1 MNLNQLDLFCQVARV
16 NSFSKAAKLMH
27 MTQPAVSLQIQNLE
41 NYYGAKLFERT
52 THGVTLTPAGEVVF
66 AYARQLL
73 ETHQQ
78 MERELDRALG
88 VENDELVIGAS
99 SVIGNHALPCSIWTF
114 QEKYPQVRLKLE
126 VGNTAET
133 IHKVVEQKVQLGLVE
148 ACANPELPKGLV
160 TRRIAA
166 DEVVVIVP
174 NSGSWVRKEELTLN
188 ELLNERFILREK
200 GSGIREALE
209 NALATRGVQLSELNV
224 VTEMSSLEGIKSA
237 VEAGFAI
244 SVCCRQGVRKDI
256 RRGNVKALPIRDL
269 PIEVVF
275 YLVYS
280 GDKFL
285 TAVAKRF
292 IRFIVPETLEFC

>member
-1 MNLNQLDLFCQVARV
+1 MNLNQLDLFCQVARL
-16 NSFSKAAKLMH
+16 NSFSKAAKLMY
-27 MTQPAVSLQIQNLE
+27 MSQPAVSLQIQNLE
-41 NYYGAKLFERT
+41 NYYGAKLFERS

-78 MERELDRALG
+78 MERELDRVLG
-88 VENDELVIGAS
+88 VENAELVIGAS

-114 QEKYPQVRLKLE
+114 QEKYPLVRLKLE

-148 ACANPELPKGLV
+148 ASASLKLPKGLV
-160 TRRIAA
+160 TRKIAA

-174 NSGSWVRKEELTLN
+174 NSGSWVKKEELTLN

-209 NALATRGVQLSELNV
+209 NALATRGIQLSEFNV

-256 RRGNVKALPIRDL
+256 RRGTIKALPIRDL
-269 PIEVVF
+269 PIEVNF

-285 TAVAKRF
+285 TTAAKRF